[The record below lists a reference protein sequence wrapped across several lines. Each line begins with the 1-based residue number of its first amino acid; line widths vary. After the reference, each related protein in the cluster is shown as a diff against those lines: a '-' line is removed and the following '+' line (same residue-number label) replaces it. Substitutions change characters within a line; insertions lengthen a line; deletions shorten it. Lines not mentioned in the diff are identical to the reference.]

1 MARRVR
7 RLPAAPTMEMTM
19 QLELNYNAIMVA
31 RYGVNFISHRAGGR
45 ADRTAVWIII
55 AGHDEV

>member
-19 QLELNYNAIMVA
+19 QLELNYNAIMEA
-31 RYGVNFISHRAGGR
+31 SFGVTFISHIEPVAELTELLYG
-45 ADRTAVWIII
+45 
-55 AGHDEV
+55 

>member
-19 QLELNYNAIMVA
+19 QLELNYNAIMGA
-31 RYGVNFISHRAGGR
+31 RFGVTFISYIEPVAELTELLYG
-45 ADRTAVWIII
+45 
-55 AGHDEV
+55 